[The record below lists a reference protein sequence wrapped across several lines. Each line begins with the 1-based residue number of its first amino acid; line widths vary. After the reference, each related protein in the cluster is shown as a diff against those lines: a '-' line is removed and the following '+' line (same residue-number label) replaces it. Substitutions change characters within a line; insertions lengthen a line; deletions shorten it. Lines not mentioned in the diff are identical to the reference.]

1 MNHGMLMDKKQL
13 DALAE
18 GRFELAFARCELRQ
32 RGADDPHVLVGA
44 GFLAQDKDG
53 TLLLRMAAH
62 EERTDVQVL
71 KMEFSQSWAAGQI
84 IPETDYYDL
93 KAWTVS
99 GVEWRAERVSPN
111 MDYGMH
117 GTAARIRLRRI
128 ETRGQWEHRAER
140 ATVTVSIPEELGL
153 PWHEWI
159 STSALSGAV
168 DKFRYDTGQFSWF
181 AHKFNGQT
189 TVGFSVEGDN
199 AEPAYTH
206 FLRALKI
213 VLGRLIEPQQ
223 FSITEGHW
231 RATCLASRSEST
243 TKRRLAPPV
252 RGLRLDADDTHAF
265 IRAFLENS
273 TREPLR
279 TDAGGEGG
287 HSELIYRH
295 WHRILRAWENDLEN
309 SALVLSV
316 AIEGLIKEAFASEH
330 DVDAEFIDQLDRA
343 KPILEKVELDKRA
356 RNCVL
361 ASIGNARKPRVGD
374 VLRRL
379 VEQGA
384 LHDGHVKAW
393 SALRNTAAHG
403 GTLADDD
410 LALQAYIDRFHICLD
425 LFYRLVFVIIG
436 YRGHHRDY
444 SVVCSPAQ
452 QEWPIVPFPP
462 VPPTPASAG
471 EAGPVPTGEGAVPP
485 T

>member
-1 MNHGMLMDKKQL
+1 
-13 DALAE
+13 
-18 GRFELAFARCELRQ
+18 
-32 RGADDPHVLVGA
+32 
-44 GFLAQDKDG
+44 
-53 TLLLRMAAH
+53 
-62 EERTDVQVL
+62 
-71 KMEFSQSWAAGQI
+71 
-84 IPETDYYDL
+84 
-93 KAWTVS
+93 
-99 GVEWRAERVSPN
+99 
-111 MDYGMH
+111 
-117 GTAARIRLRRI
+117 
-128 ETRGQWEHRAER
+128 
-140 ATVTVSIPEELGL
+140 
-153 PWHEWI
+153 
-159 STSALSGAV
+159 
-168 DKFRYDTGQFSWF
+168 
-181 AHKFNGQT
+181 
-189 TVGFSVEGDN
+189 
-199 AEPAYTH
+199 
-206 FLRALKI
+206 
-213 VLGRLIEPQQ
+213 
-223 FSITEGHW
+223 
-231 RATCLASRSEST
+231 
-243 TKRRLAPPV
+243 
-252 RGLRLDADDTHAF
+252 
-265 IRAFLENS
+265 
-273 TREPLR
+273 
-279 TDAGGEGG
+279 
-287 HSELIYRH
+287 
-295 WHRILRAWENDLEN
+295 LRAWENDLEN

-374 VLRRL
+374 VLHRL

-471 EAGPVPTGEGAVPP
+471 EAGPVPTGEGAAQP

>member
-1 MNHGMLMDKKQL
+1 MDKKQL
-13 DALAE
+13 AALTE

-32 RGADDPHVLVGA
+32 RGADDPHVLVGS

-53 TLLLRMAAH
+53 ALLLRMAAH

-71 KMEFSQSWAAGQI
+71 KMEFSQSWAAGQL
-84 IPETDYYDL
+84 IPETAYYDL

-99 GVEWRAERVSPN
+99 GTEWRAERVSPN

-128 ETRGQWEHRAER
+128 ETREQWEQFAEH
-140 ATVTVSIPEELGL
+140 TKITVSIPEELDL
-153 PWHEWI
+153 PWHIWTKKGEFG
-159 STSALSGAV
+159 GAT
-168 DKFRYDTGQFSWF
+168 DKFEHDTGKFSWI
-181 AHKFNGQT
+181 AHKENGQT
-189 TVGFSVEGDN
+189 TLVFYPDGESVE
-199 AEPAYTH
+199 PAFTH
-206 FLRALKI
+206 FWRGLHI
-213 VLGRLIEPQQ
+213 VLGRLIESQS
-223 FSITEGHW
+223 FFIVEGHW
-231 RATCLASRSEST
+231 RTKRLASRVRT
-243 TKRRLAPPV
+243 TSKRRLAPPI
-252 RGLRLDADDTHAF
+252 RGLAFDAEHFHAF
-265 IRAFLENS
+265 IAAFLEHG
-273 TREPLR
+273 TLQRDE
-279 TDAGGEGG
+279 GGVAKQGG
-287 HSELIYRH
+287 HSDLIYRH
-295 WHRILRAWENDLEN
+295 WQRISDAWENDLEN

-330 DVDAEFIDQLDRA
+330 DVDAEFIAQLDRA
-343 KPILEKVELDKRA
+343 KPILKKATLDERA
-356 RNCVL
+356 LGCVL

-384 LHDGHVKAW
+384 LHDGHVQAW

-410 LALQAYIDRFHICLD
+410 LALQAYINRFHICLD

-462 VPPTPASAG
+462 VPPPTAPAM
-471 EAGPVPTGEGAVPP
+471 EVGPVPEGEGP
-485 T
+485 TPST

>member
-32 RGADDPHVLVGA
+32 RGTNDPHVLVGA
-44 GFLAQDKDG
+44 GFLGQEKDG
-53 TLLLRMAAH
+53 ALLLRMAAH
-62 EERTDVQVL
+62 EERTGVQVL
-71 KMEFSQSWAAGQI
+71 RMEFSQPWAAGQL
-84 IPETDYYDL
+84 IPETAYYDL
-93 KAWTVS
+93 KAWTTD
-99 GVEWRAERVSPN
+99 GDEWCAERVSPS
-111 MDYGMH
+111 MGYGTH
-117 GTAARIRLRRI
+117 GTAARIRLRLV
-128 ETRGQWEHRAER
+128 ETREQLEYFVEH
-140 ATVTVSIPEELGL
+140 TKVTVSIPEELDL
-153 PWHEWI
+153 PWHIWTRKGEFGG
-159 STSALSGAV
+159 TT
-168 DKFRYDTGQFSWF
+168 DKFEHDTGKFSWI
-181 AHKFNGQT
+181 AHKENGQT
-189 TVGFSVEGDN
+189 TLVFYPDGDSVE
-199 AEPAYTH
+199 PTFTH
-206 FLRALKI
+206 FWRALHI
-213 VLGRLIEPQQ
+213 VLGRLIESQS
-223 FSITEGHW
+223 FFIVEGSW
-231 RATCLASRSEST
+231 RTKRLASRVKT
-243 TKRRLAPPV
+243 TSKRRLAPPI
-252 RGLRLDADDTHAF
+252 RGLAFDAEHFHAF
-265 IRAFLENS
+265 IAAFLEHA
-273 TREPLR
+273 TIQRDE
-279 TDAGGEGG
+279 GGVAKQGG
-287 HSELIYRH
+287 HSDLIYRH
-295 WHRILRAWENDLEN
+295 WQRISDAWENDLEN

-471 EAGPVPTGEGAVPP
+471 EAGPVPTGEGAAPP